1 MRAVYDTILAVG
13 PTNATVL
20 IQGETGTGKE
30 LVAKAVH
37 YNSTRADNVFVKVDC
52 GALAETLLESEL
64 FGHVKGAYT
73 GAVRER
79 AGRFELAHE
88 GTVFLDEVQN
98 LSMPLQAKLLR
109 VVQEGR
115 FEKVGGTETMEVD
128 VRIVAATNEDLARLV
143 GQREFRKDL
152 YYRLNV
158 IPIQLPPLAERRGD
172 VPLLARSFIERF
184 AERHGKDVTDVSQEA
199 LDRLMGYD
207 WPGNVRELENIVE
220 QAVVFSRGRTIEAD
234 EIRLPRHD
242 QDRGSGFWAAA
253 TSRPLRKALEA
264 PEKKILTDALARTN
278 GNKKEAA
285 KLLGISRSAL
295 YEKLKRHGLSGKR
308 KGST

>member
-1 MRAVYDTILAVG
+1 MRF
-13 PTNATVL
+13 
-20 IQGETGTGKE
+20 
-30 LVAKAVH
+30 
-37 YNSTRADNVFVKVDC
+37 NSESC
-52 GALAETLLESEL
+52 G
-64 FGHVKGAYT
+64 FCRW
-73 GAVRER
+73 AVRER

-115 FEKVGGTETMEVD
+115 FEKVGGTETVEVD

-172 VPLLARSFIERF
+172 VPLLTRSFIERF
-184 AERHGKDVTDVSQEA
+184 SERHGKNVTDVSQEA
-199 LDRLMGYD
+199 LDKLMGYD

-234 EIRLPRHD
+234 DIRLPD
-242 QDRGSGFWAAA
+242 ASKDRGSGFWAAA
-253 TSRPLRKALEA
+253 TSRPLRKALEV
-264 PEKKILTDALARTN
+264 PERKILVDALARTN

-308 KGST
+308 KGAT